1 MRIARAVRWA
11 VALIVMPVVAG
22 CGKVGPPVAPQIRV
36 PAPVSDLRGAVEDGA
51 IVLMWTNPQQRVDQT
66 RVRDLSEVRAYR
78 TEDEGVL
85 PAKPALL
92 TNGRIAGYQE
102 IAVIALGAPVPGVVQ
117 GHTVR
122 FIDREG
128 LRVGRRYTYVVIAE
142 DGRGR
147 VSPPSH
153 RLSVTFIAPPEA
165 PAAPAAEAGD
175 GEVRVRWRPPSRL
188 LDGSPTGPLA
198 YEVTRVTDAAGSP
211 RVVSPVPVGQSEF
224 VDRSVENERTYSYT
238 VTGIRQEAGTTARG
252 PASPSV
258 TATPGRSTPPA
269 PPANLVAAPSANTVR
284 LSWTP
289 SPDLNV
295 AGYVVYRAGPT
306 GEIARPT
313 GEATRPTGEVTRVGS
328 VRAPATTFTD
338 RDVSPGTYRYAVTAQ
353 DATARA
359 NESGPSNEVSVTLP

>member
-11 VALIVMPVVAG
+11 LALVVALVVAA
-22 CGKVGPPVAPQIRV
+22 CGKVGPPVAPQLRV
-36 PAPVSDLRGAVEDGA
+36 PAPVSDLRGVVEDGA
-51 IVLMWTNPQQRVDQT
+51 IELMWTNPQQRVDQT
-66 RVRDLSEVRAYR
+66 PLRDLSEVRAYR
-78 TEDEGVL
+78 TEDEGVV
-85 PAKPALL
+85 PPKPALL

-102 IAVIALGAPVPGVVQ
+102 ITVIPLGAPVPGVVQ

-122 FIDREG
+122 FVDRDG
-128 LRVGRRYTYVVIAE
+128 LRFGRRYTYVVIAE

-147 VSPPSH
+147 VSPPSN
-153 RLSVTFIAPPEA
+153 RFSVTFIAPPEA
-165 PAAPAAEAGD
+165 PPAPTAEAGD
-175 GEVRVRWRPPSRL
+175 GQVRLRWRPPSRL

-198 YEVTRVTDAAGSP
+198 YEVLRTSPAGGAP
-211 RVVSPVPVGQSEF
+211 QAVFPVPAGTEF
-224 VDRSVENERTYSYT
+224 VDTSVENERTYSYA
-238 VTGIRQEAGTTARG
+238 VRAIRQDAGTTARG
-252 PASPSV
+252 PASARV
-258 TATPGRSTPPA
+258 AATPGRSTPPSR
-269 PPANLVAAPSANTVR
+269 PTNLVATPSANTVR

-306 GEIARPT
+306 GEI
-313 GEATRPTGEVTRVGS
+313 TRPTGEITRVGS

-338 RDVSPGTYRYAVTAQ
+338 RDLSPGTYRYAVTAQ